1 MIKPRGGTIA
11 SYSWYLSEV
20 QFCIARSFNLG
31 KFNAIGPNLRSTCS
45 SRENAETFFTV
56 YPDPKQVI
64 PDLGKSFGSDWI

>member
-1 MIKPRGGTIA
+1 MIKPRGGGTIA

-45 SRENAETFFTV
+45 SRENAETLVTVLCVLFT
-56 YPDPKQVI
+56 I
-64 PDLGKSFGSDWI
+64 